1 MSASFYSASFRSDQ
15 RQQTNG
21 LEHHLHSPP
30 PRSLWVPL
38 GAVHSGMCRTAFRV
52 WAVLQSGV
60 FFEWML
66 WHTNATQR
74 TTTQND
80 WELYSMLYFFC
91 LMWTTFSLLSEW
103 RIIIDIIAIKDIIA
117 RAWYLCYPPPTPPM
131 VYWSGSSR
139 VRIFWPTFGPKFFKS
154 TCLARLF
161 DIYWPSSLSAYW
173 SIFRNRKVRIQMHQL
188 ICICSKCMPLTFR
201 QQNLWWLTILTN
213 QILNIQTFIKIII
226 FYICMCLPSPHFF
239 LKNIFFLL

>member
-1 MSASFYSASFRSDQ
+1 MCSGCLLLFIPPAFVQTKDN
-15 RQQTNG
+15 RQMGWSTTFTPHPPGAYGCPLG
-21 LEHHLHSPP
+21 LFILECAERHFVCEQCYKAVC
-30 PRSLWVPL
+30 SLSECCDTPTHNNAKWLRIVFHAVFFLLDVDDVFFTVRVKNNKTYNCNKRYNCKGVVPL
-38 GAVHSGMCRTAFRV
+38 
-52 WAVLQSGV
+52 L
-60 FFEWML
+60 
-66 WHTNATQR
+66 
-74 TTTQND
+74 
-80 WELYSMLYFFC
+80 
-91 LMWTTFSLLSEW
+91 
-103 RIIIDIIAIKDIIA
+103 
-117 RAWYLCYPPPTPPM
+117 PPPTPPM